1 MEKLYREDR
10 LNKKEIP
17 FLSYSTVKEER
28 GGIHYKLKGDFYKA
42 AEVYCAQKGVDIS
55 DRVK

>member
-1 MEKLYREDR
+1 VILEKLYREDR

-28 GGIHYKLKGDFYKA
+28 AGIHYKLKGDFYKA
-42 AEVYCAQKGVDIS
+42 TEIYCA
-55 DRVK
+55 